1 VSAPA
6 LEDSHDRG
14 SSAAATLE
22 FGPEG
27 PTERPILWAGAVSV
41 LLHALLFLTIGL
53 ASFVSRTTGSAPEL
67 RLYVESSDSGDAERE
82 PPGTVERPAAPVA
95 KSSEPVLVSRAGT
108 PSSVIQSPSGATT
121 PSAPPKP
128 DETPDDSIPT
138 TGAAAPDAGPSTGSA
153 QGDSPAVEAAVV
165 TTVGPSEREEP
176 VRAEVAKPPQPGVP
190 IGSAQETLA
199 RWILKAAQSLQDSN
213 QTQARLSLQHKGRRY
228 AAFLERR
235 PAADEMGIDR
245 LRVEISTQENG
256 KRLMTLLELKRLA
269 FSHFTQ
275 LVDDWDRE
283 DLLHGDVIV
292 GRFHSNSV
300 VRLRLDRIAP
310 RVLGKL
316 TTAASQ
322 VDLENGGPRALRRI
336 FRGGI
341 ETNTPRIALPADFRS
356 FVQKHADS
364 GKTRTFERSTRVTF
378 YPDGSYGWREMG
390 SLSPEQRQDLSAPHY
405 IVAGR
410 GATLAVHGT
419 IKGAVVVYSPERIVI
434 EGSLVYAHDPR
445 SDTGAEDYLGL
456 ISSKDVEIAPPNV
469 TGPGDLEIQAAI
481 YAKRR
486 FIVSDDHAPGGS
498 TACPCAAT
506 LSIHGSLTAGSLSPT
521 EPRYATQYDFDNR
534 FEQVRPPGFP
544 VTDRYE
550 VDTWDPEWHEA
561 EDDRPPEG
569 AEELRLSSK

>member
-14 SSAAATLE
+14 SSAAATVE

-27 PTERPILWAGAVSV
+27 PTERPVLWAGAVSV
-41 LLHALLFLTIGL
+41 LLHALLFLAIGL
-53 ASFVSRTTGSAPEL
+53 ASFTSHTTGSAPEL

-82 PPGTVERPAAPVA
+82 PAGTVERPAPPVA
-95 KSSEPVLVSRAGT
+95 RPSQAVLASRTGVRS
-108 PSSVIQSPSGATT
+108 PVIQSPSAAET

-128 DETPDDSIPT
+128 DETPDNAIPT
-138 TGAAAPDAGPSTGSA
+138 TDSAALDPGPSTGSA
-153 QGDSPAVEAAVV
+153 EGESPAVEAAVL
-165 TTVGPSEREEP
+165 TSVGPSEREEP
-176 VRAEVAKPPQPGVP
+176 VHAEVAKPPQPGVP
-190 IGSAQETLA
+190 IGSAQKILA
-199 RWILKAAQSLQDSN
+199 RWILKAAQRLQDSN

-228 AAFLERR
+228 AAVLERR

-256 KRLMTLLELKRLA
+256 KRLLTLLELKRLA

-275 LVDDWDRE
+275 LVDDWDQE

-300 VRLRLDRIAP
+300 LRLRLDRIAP

-316 TTAASQ
+316 TTAASE
-322 VDLENGGPRALRRI
+322 VELENGGPRALRRI
-336 FRGGI
+336 FPGGI
-341 ETNTPRIALPADFRS
+341 ETNTPRIPLPADFRS
-356 FVQKHADS
+356 WVQEHAGS

-378 YPDGSYGWREMG
+378 YPDGSYGWREIG
-390 SLSPEQRQDLSAPHY
+390 SLSGEQRQALSSPHY

-410 GATLAVHGT
+410 GATLAVLGT
-419 IKGAVVVYSPERIVI
+419 VKGMAVVYSPERIVI

-445 SDTGAEDYLGL
+445 SDAGSEDYLGL
-456 ISSKDVEIAPPNV
+456 ISSKDVEVAPPNV

-481 YAKRR
+481 YARRR
-486 FIVSDDHAPGGS
+486 FIVSDDHSPGGP

-521 EPRYATQYDFDNR
+521 EPRYATRYDFDNR
-534 FEQVRPPGFP
+534 FERVRPPGFP

-550 VDTWDPEWHEA
+550 VDTWDPEWREA
-561 EDDRPPEG
+561 NDQPPEG